1 MLYVMLAEDY
11 FIYAVR
17 EKIENKN
24 NGMVTAL
31 TLKIL
36 LYIYKNT

>member
-17 EKIENKN
+17 EKIKN

-31 TLKIL
+31 TIKIL